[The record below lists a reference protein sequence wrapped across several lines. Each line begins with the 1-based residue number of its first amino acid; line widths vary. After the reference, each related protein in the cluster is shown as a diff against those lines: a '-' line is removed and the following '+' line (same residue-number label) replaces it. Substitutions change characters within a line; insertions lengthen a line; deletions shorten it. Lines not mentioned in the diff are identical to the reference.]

1 MCVYTLEVVPR
12 ASCIYLGVT
21 LPCRYVCIHRLL
33 FIFKVMNFLMCMHV
47 YQSCSGGT
55 LPFATY
61 TLSDKITCVEVCCHY
76 APASTD
82 MVLTASID
90 VVLWALMGP
99 ECFANTTEP
108 TESDT
113 VP

>member
-1 MCVYTLEVVPR
+1 MFQNGEESSEFYLQTSCVFMKSVGFP
-12 ASCIYLGVT
+12 S
-21 LPCRYVCIHRLL
+21 
-33 FIFKVMNFLMCMHV
+33 IFVFLMCMHV